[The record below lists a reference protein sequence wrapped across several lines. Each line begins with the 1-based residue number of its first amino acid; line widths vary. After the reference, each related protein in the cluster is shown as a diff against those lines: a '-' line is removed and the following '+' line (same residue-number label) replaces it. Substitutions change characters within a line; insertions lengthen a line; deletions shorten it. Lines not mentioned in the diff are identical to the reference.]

1 MKIFETKE
9 KCRTQN
15 DERKTPHPFLKSSF
29 NKNSFY
35 ETFAHEFSLLVFS
48 RLWDPKKSKKPWQRI
63 APGFEKFEESCDKIA
78 GNSWR
83 VKDVTY

>member
-1 MKIFETKE
+1 LKIFETKE

-15 DERKTPHPFLKSSF
+15 DQRKPHGPLLEKFFKY
-29 NKNSFY
+29 K
-35 ETFAHEFSLLVFS
+35 TFAHEFSLLVFS